1 MRTTLTILLTATAAL
16 GAAAVQDATEY
27 PQREWRITPVVRCVR
42 KAMPSVVYLSAERLL
57 PTADNTEELPFAPQH
72 EPTLYQAEYAL
83 GSGCVVD
90 PAGLILTNSHVVTRT
105 PQPIVTLGNGA
116 RYRASVVAND
126 SYNDLALLKVTVP
139 ADVELRPLAMA
150 EPGDLLLGETVVT
163 VGNPYGLGGTI
174 VEGVLSAV
182 NRRISYENILVFDD
196 LLQTDAPIHPGHS
209 GAPLINLN
217 GEMIGITLANLQDAP
232 GISFAIPQQ
241 RIADLLGLWLIPERF
256 SDVSLGIVP
265 ALRRAPDGEL
275 QFYLQDVIP
284 NSPAEKAGLYRG
296 MFITHFNGKLLE
308 HDIMEISGTLWQLKS
323 GDTVTLAGEGKTV
336 TVKAEEMPARDWN
349 ELAKLKLGLS
359 LRPLTPKLA
368 EELSYPDWNAMA
380 VATPPPGN
388 QSVKRGDLLVQLG
401 DANIYTPDDLS
412 RALENIRYGQ
422 EVTAVLFEP
431 VTAPG
436 PIKFKRKTAVLSVNK
451 TQ

>member
-1 MRTTLTILLTATAAL
+1 MNSRVTILLL
-16 GAAAVQDATEY
+16 LAAAMGASAQSPADY
-27 PQREWRITPVVRCVR
+27 PQREWRITPVVRCVQ
-42 KAMPSVVYLSAERLL
+42 KAMPSVVYLSSERLL
-57 PTADNTEELPFAPQH
+57 PAADSAEQPPFAPQH

-90 PAGLILTNSHVVTRT
+90 PAGLILTNAHVVNRT
-105 PQPIVTLGNGA
+105 PQPIVTLGNGS

-126 SYNDLALLKVTVP
+126 SYNDLALLKVSVP
-139 ADVELRPLAMA
+139 PDVELRPLAMA
-150 EPGDLLLGETVVT
+150 EPGDLLLGETVVI

-241 RIADLLGLWLIPERF
+241 RISDMLGLWLIPERF
-256 SDVSLGIVP
+256 GDVSLGLVP
-265 ALRRAPDGEL
+265 AIRRAPDGEI

-296 MFITHFNGKLLE
+296 MFISHFNGKLLE
-308 HDIMEISGTLWQLKS
+308 HDIMTISGTLWKLKS
-323 GDTVTLAGEGKTV
+323 GESVTVTGDGKTV
-336 TVKAEEMPARDWN
+336 TVKAEAMPARDWR
-349 ELAKLKLGLS
+349 ELAELKLGLS
-359 LRPLTPKLA
+359 LRSLTPQIAKELA
-368 EELSYPDWNAMA
+368 YPEWNAMT
-380 VATPPPGN
+380 VTTPPPGN
-388 QSVKRGDLLVQLG
+388 PNVKRGDLLIQLG
-401 DANIYTPDDLS
+401 DVNIYTPDDLS
-412 RALENIRYGQ
+412 RALANIRYGQ

-431 VTAPG
+431 VPETTPVQ
-436 PIKFKRKTAVLSVNK
+436 FKRKTAILSVSK
-451 TQ
+451 KQ